1 MMSLRVAANNLGSFL
16 GGVLSSLIIRYLASD
31 PTEG

>member
-16 GGVLSSLIIRYLASD
+16 GVLSSLVIRYFASD
-31 PTEG
+31 PAEG

>member
-1 MMSLRVAANNLGSFL
+1 MMSLRVAADNLGSFL
-16 GGVLSSLIIRYLASD
+16 GVLSSLIIRHFALD

>member
-1 MMSLRVAANNLGSFL
+1 MMSLSVAADNRGSFL
-16 GGVLSSLIIRYLASD
+16 GVLSSLVIRYLASD